1 MAINLKQIAGMEA
14 AYVKGHR
21 MCAGCGVAVFV
32 RELFIASKTAGVDV
46 VIANATGCLEVTSSV
61 YPESAW
67 KYPWLHVAFENAPA
81 AISGVERAY
90 YALKAKGKI
99 KDDRKVKFVAIG
111 GDGASFDI
119 GLQSLSGALERG
131 HNILYIA
138 YDNEAYMN
146 TGYQRSSAT
155 PLYADTTTA
164 PFGKRIPGKT
174 QPRKD
179 LFAIAV
185 AHGITYAATVSIYYW
200 NDLITKIQK
209 ALTVE
214 GPTFIL
220 SLTPCIPGWNMPVG
234 DAVSFAKAAVET
246 GYWPLVEYENGVYK
260 WSSANPK
267 QLKPIEE
274 FLASQKRFAR
284 LLKNPELLERFK
296 QDVISNYEKYKKLC
310 GVA

>member
-1 MAINLKQIAGMEA
+1 MAINLKQIAGMDIKFT
-14 AYVKGHR
+14 KGHR
-21 MCAGCGVAVFV
+21 MCAGCGVAIFV
-32 RELFIASKTAGVDV
+32 RELMIAAQTLDIDI
-46 VIANATGCLEVTSSV
+46 VISNATGCLEVTTSV

-67 KYPWLHVAFENAPA
+67 KFPWIHNAFENAA
-81 AISGVERAY
+81 ATISGVERAY

-99 KDDRKVKFVAIG
+99 KHDRKVKFVAIG
-111 GDGASFDI
+111 GDGGSYDI

-155 PLYADTTTA
+155 PLFADTTTA
-164 PFGKRIPGKT
+164 PFGKVIPGKT

-185 AHGITYAATVSIYYW
+185 AHNIPYAATVSIYYW
-200 NDLITKIQK
+200 NDLISKIQK
-209 ALTVE
+209 ALTIE

-220 SLTPCIPGWNMPVG
+220 SITPCIPGWSMPVG
-234 DAVSFAKAAVET
+234 DAVSLSKAAVET

-260 WSSANPK
+260 WSPSNPK

-274 FLASQKRFAR
+274 FVSKQRRFAGM
-284 LLKNPELLERFK
+284 LKNPELLEQFK
-296 QDVISNYEKYKKLC
+296 KDVIENYEKYKKLC

>member
-1 MAINLKQIAGMEA
+1 MAINLKQIAGTELKFT
-14 AYVKGHR
+14 KGHR

-32 RELFIASKTAGVDV
+32 RELSIAAQNLDMDL
-46 VIANATGCLEVTSSV
+46 VIANATGCLEVTTSV
-61 YPESAW
+61 YPESSW
-67 KYPWLHVAFENAPA
+67 KYPWIHTAFENAGST
-81 AISGVERAY
+81 ISGIERAY

-99 KDDRKVKFVAIG
+99 NHNKKVKFVAIA
-111 GDGASFDI
+111 GDGGSYDI

-155 PLYADTTTA
+155 PLFANTTTA
-164 PFGKRIPGKT
+164 PFGKVIPGKT

-185 AHGITYAATVSIYYW
+185 AHNIPYAATVSIYYW
-200 NDLITKIQK
+200 NDLIAKIQK
-209 ALTVE
+209 ALTIE

-220 SLTPCIPGWNMPVG
+220 SITPCIPGWVMPTG
-234 DAVSFAKAAVET
+234 DAIELSKSAVET
-246 GYWPLVEYENGVYK
+246 GYWPLVEYENGNYK
-260 WSSANPK
+260 WSPSNPR

-274 FLASQKRFAR
+274 FISKQKRFAGM
-284 LLKNPELLERFK
+284 LKNPELVEQFK
-296 QDVISNYEKYKKLC
+296 QDVMVNYEKYRKLC
-310 GVA
+310 GVS